1 VKRPVYLIVGAALL
15 LAGCASPPEPVPT
28 TEPTTEPIAASDT
41 CKQWSNLV
49 LTPLANATVAFI
61 DGRMEAQEV
70 EGIGRTTAEA
80 LDLITVEPGGD
91 LAFAIQ
97 TARDIPDDELVNP
110 GDVDSEGWAFA
121 AGGVEKACSDSGAEV
136 WVNMWTGG

>member
-1 VKRPVYLIVGAALL
+1 VKRPVYVLAALALL
-15 LAGCASPPEPVPT
+15 LAGCATAPEPTPT
-28 TEPTTEPIAASDT
+28 PTTEPIAAADT

-49 LTPLANATVAFI
+49 LTPLANANVAFI
-61 DGRMEAQEV
+61 DGRMAAQEV

-91 LAFAIQ
+91 LAFAIDA
-97 TARDIPDDELVNP
+97 ARDIPDDELVNP
-110 GDVDSEGWAFA
+110 GEVDSEGWAFA
-121 AGGVEKACSDSGAEV
+121 AGGVEKACTDAGAEV